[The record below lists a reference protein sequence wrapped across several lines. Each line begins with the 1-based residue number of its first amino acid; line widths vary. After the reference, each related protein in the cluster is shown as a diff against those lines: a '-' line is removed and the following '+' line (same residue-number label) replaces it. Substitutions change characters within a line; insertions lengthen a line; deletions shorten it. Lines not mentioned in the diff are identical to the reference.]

1 MAVAPVADDYGP
13 PLPSE
18 AEEAAMI
25 SEMRERGEPV
35 KPVAPPD
42 DAEAETDAKAKLPPL
57 DSLVKQVPPDVI
69 ETLDELFRAKW
80 VGVRKVPKAVLK
92 EG

>member
-1 MAVAPVADDYGP
+1 
-13 PLPSE
+13 
-18 AEEAAMI
+18 MI
-25 SEMRERGEPV
+25 SEMRERGEPA
-35 KPVAPPD
+35 KPVTPLR
-42 DAEAETDAKAKLPPL
+42 EAEDEADTKAKLPPL
-57 DSLVKQVPPDVI
+57 EALVKQVPPEVI